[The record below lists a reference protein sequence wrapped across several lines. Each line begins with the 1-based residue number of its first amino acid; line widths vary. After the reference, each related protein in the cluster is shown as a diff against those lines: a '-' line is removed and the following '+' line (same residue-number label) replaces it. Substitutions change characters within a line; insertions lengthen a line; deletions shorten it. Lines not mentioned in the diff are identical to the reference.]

1 MNLPGIRYEV
11 YCFIGRRLGGRG
23 GVNKDLPI
31 GTELGD
37 DCYRFKIFDSASGD
51 NPLILNPIHDIKENT
66 AGTLSFVLF
75 RNSKGT
81 VYFRKASDTNEL
93 SYPQVVNLRSFMLIK
108 QTEFV
113 IFRHEL
119 KNISNSEAW
128 STKELWAG
136 RISSITK
143 DFYGDWTISVE
154 GEMSYLNDVSVDY
167 ERITQKKK
175 TPAANIL
182 FRNFISLH
190 NEGITKNESLMS
202 GGVKLCRINTS
213 QEASGI
219 PRLGS
224 EESPLNPQSVMPI
237 DRYFVLSSTG
247 YADAFAED
255 KTNQYINKTKANLED
270 GYTVTEGS
278 AWTNLQIIIDRYGGH
293 LVIKKKIEDGKIK
306 RYIYWKQ
313 SGTVADPC
321 AGYNTASNGDPKQK
335 IFFSKNLLNYTEE
348 KNGDSL
354 FTVLVP
360 HGNAKE
366 IETTDAN
373 GNKKTTLGKP
383 IDITGYGTN
392 NTKYIYDS
400 KYVKK
405 YGFIEKIETWSISDP
420 KTLANIAQKYYQD
433 CRIDAVKISI
443 SAYDLKNLLCTP
455 TDQDKRSVYLA
466 ADALYLYDVVQIA
479 VENPE
484 DQSYINN
491 YHTQKIPIQGIRIPF
506 DKFPT
511 DTEYTISNDHAKR
524 GILQPGA
531 LGSKE
536 PENTKPENKDGT
548 DPEPEKIE
556 EKKEIVRPI
565 GWELGLDNDI
575 TRHPIIHLDR
585 SFDYIQGP
593 ISFRE
598 TKVDEAT
605 GTSSYGRYITELGGN
620 ISIDNPYAADI
631 LGAASY
637 GSSNTILTA
646 QKDVELR
653 GHAYSRGTLPYTASA
668 MPADYKNSA
677 LLGYKKEDAV
687 FIDGAQISYTG
698 INNAL
703 YNVFYTDDYDDNNK
717 LMRRHKQNDI
727 EESLNNWFER
737 VYKTEHDNV
746 DLTLYV
752 DGYMPYYKSDAQIAN
767 LNPGEQSWVNMC
779 GKGHFKAPD
788 IEFSEP
794 IEITGEGSVETN
806 QILNNIKALE
816 VLGTSVNA
824 ILTSSNVDVELD
836 VMQSSYFDINMKYED
851 GTQSADI
858 KTLAYRYRPDS
869 LENGTYVY
877 RIGKLEIGDTAMI
890 YYIYY
895 KKEEPELYD
904 GIDNLPDNIANKISL
919 SEIVKYGYGSAY
931 SNVSINIEGKPWQP
945 TDIEAAKKDPLIA
958 MGNKTLAEYAPQPIW
973 HYWANV
979 HDNVFNVDY
988 IIPLGRWSRSNG
1000 ELGGIFYV
1008 NAEYWSY
1015 IHDNTNYV
1023 VTPNMASAW
1032 DALISSGQLIYDVN
1046 NGWLDPGENTP
1057 GFSIPDTY
1065 ATLVYKKVRNAAYL
1079 SYPQIDPDTGNMRY
1093 PTREMV
1099 DSYIDNFW
1107 STSTGHNL
1115 LGRYMEAKGKYQVAK
1130 EKLMLRDVA
1139 KEYGMK
1145 QNYADA
1151 YANARP
1157 LLVLTKNKRYGES
1170 ATSESYG
1177 VIPIQHD
1184 GAAMT
1189 IQFNADGNYYTFAG
1203 GHVNHISNIG
1213 SYSSGAP
1220 FQPVLLTSNTLKD
1233 GTHYL
1238 FKLENETLS
1247 VTNANPVPYYP
1258 MRDAPLTMLVRCG
1271 GLQTRDVAN
1280 NAFMRLCGNPES
1292 AYPSARQCIS
1302 PIPFES
1308 AVKSSTRNEV
1318 QSTPASGSTPPK
1330 KWYYGS
1336 DMLRIEDVED
1346 VTITEIPKTTS
1357 VEDTFADRTSDMG
1370 LFNLNTLGRQPVIIG
1385 PYGYIQVTPSLFIRL
1400 PGQETPEEQEE
1411 QQEQEE

>member
-1 MNLPGIRYEV
+1 MSLPGIRYEV

-23 GVNKDLPI
+23 GINKDLPI

-37 DCYRFKIFDSASGD
+37 DCYRFKIFDSASGEQ
-51 NPLILNPIHDIKENT
+51 PLILNPIHDIKENT
-66 AGTLSFVLF
+66 AGTLSFTLF
-75 RNSKGT
+75 RNANGT
-81 VYFRKASDTNEL
+81 VYFRKANDTNEL
-93 SYPQVVNLRSFMLIK
+93 SYPQLVNLRSFMLMK

-113 IFRHEL
+113 IFRYEL
-119 KNISNSEAW
+119 KNVSNGEAW
-128 STKELWAG
+128 SSTELWAG

-143 DFYGDWTISVE
+143 DFYGDWAISVE
-154 GEMSYLNDVSVDY
+154 GELSYLNDVSVDY
-167 ERITQKKK
+167 ERITQKKT
-175 TPAANIL
+175 TPPANVL

-190 NEGITKNESLMS
+190 NEGITKNENLMTENI
-202 GGVKLCRINTS
+202 KLCRINTS

-219 PRLGS
+219 PRLGP

-247 YADAFAED
+247 YADAFATD
-255 KTNQYINKTKANLED
+255 TTNQYINKTKANLED

-278 AWTNLQIIIDRYGGH
+278 AWANLQIIVDRYGGH

-313 SGTVADPC
+313 SGTASDPC
-321 AGYNTASNGDPKQK
+321 AGYNMASNGDPKQK

-360 HGNAKE
+360 HGNAEK

-383 IDITGYGTN
+383 IDLKNLGTN
-392 NTKYIYDS
+392 GTKYLYDP

-405 YGFIEKIETWSISDP
+405 YGFIEKIETWSISDRSIL
-420 KTLANIAQKYYQD
+420 KNIAWKYYQD

-455 TDQDKRSVYLA
+455 TDQDQRSAYLA

-491 YHTQKIPIQGIRIPF
+491 YHTQKIPIQGIRIPL

-524 GILQPGA
+524 GILQPGT

-536 PENTKPENKDGT
+536 PENTKSEDKDGT
-548 DPEPEKIE
+548 DPDPEKIE

-593 ISFRE
+593 IAFRE
-598 TKVDEAT
+598 IKGEKDEIADV
-605 GTSSYGRYITELGGN
+605 SGGLEYYSGEKSFN
-620 ISIDNPYAADI
+620 MDV
-631 LGAASY
+631 
-637 GSSNTILTA
+637 
-646 QKDVELR
+646 QKFYEQI
-653 GHAYSRGTLPYTASA
+653 GHAYSRESLPITT
-668 MPADYKNSA
+668 DNVDDHYKNHA
-677 LLGYKKEDAV
+677 LLGYKKQDAV

-717 LMRRHKQNDI
+717 MMRRHKQNDI

-737 VYKTEHDNV
+737 AYKTEHDDV

-752 DGYMPYYKSDAQIAN
+752 DGYMPYYKSDAQLAN
-767 LNPGEQSWVNMC
+767 LNPAEQSWKDMC
-779 GKGHFKAPD
+779 KKGHFKAPD

-794 IEITGEGSVETN
+794 TILTGEGSVETI
-806 QILNNIKALE
+806 QILNKIKALE

-824 ILTSSNVDVELD
+824 ILTSSNVDIETD
-836 VMQSSYFDINMKYED
+836 VLQSTYFDINMKYED
-851 GTQSADI
+851 GAQSADI

-877 RIGKLEIGDTAMI
+877 RIGKLEIGDTAI
-890 YYIYY
+890 LYYIYY
-895 KKEEPELYD
+895 KKEEPALYA
-904 GIDNLPDNIANKISL
+904 GSANIPDNIINKVAWSSIYKFGESSVSEESSALLPGEIPSL
-919 SEIVKYGYGSAY
+919 ALTVNRSGWKWS
-931 SNVSINIEGKPWQP
+931 
-945 TDIEAAKKDPLIA
+945 
-958 MGNKTLAEYAPQPIW
+958 
-973 HYWANV
+973 HWANV
-979 HDNVFNVDY
+979 HDKAFDIDY
-988 IIPLGRWSRSNG
+988 IIPIGSDIPNSIQYR
-1000 ELGGIFYV
+1000 V
-1008 NAEYWSY
+1008 NLEYWDF
-1015 IHDNTNYV
+1015 IHDPDNYD
-1023 VTPNMASAW
+1023 VTPNMANVW
-1032 DALISSGQLIYDVN
+1032 DTLIAEGRLSYVSGMITMI
-1046 NGWLDPGENTP
+1046 DPEAYFLP
-1057 GFSIPDTY
+1057 PSEY
-1065 ATLVYKKVRNAAYL
+1065 ATDLYKALKG
-1079 SYPQIDPDTGNMRY
+1079 T
-1093 PTREMV
+1093 
-1099 DSYIDNFW
+1099 SYITDSHPLRADAEDYAKKFW
-1107 STSTGHNL
+1107 STGTSASLVN
-1115 LGRYMEAKGKYQVAK
+1115 RYAEAMCQYQVAK
-1130 EKLMLRDVA
+1130 EKLRLRDVA

-1184 GAAMT
+1184 GTAMT

-1247 VTNANPVPYYP
+1247 VTNTNPVPYYP

-1271 GLQTRDVAN
+1271 GLQTRDIAN

-1302 PIPFES
+1302 PIPFET

-1318 QSTPASGSTPPK
+1318 QSTPASGTTPPK

-1336 DMLRIEDVED
+1336 DMLRIEDVKD
-1346 VTITEIPKTTS
+1346 ISITEIPTSAS

-1411 QQEQEE
+1411 